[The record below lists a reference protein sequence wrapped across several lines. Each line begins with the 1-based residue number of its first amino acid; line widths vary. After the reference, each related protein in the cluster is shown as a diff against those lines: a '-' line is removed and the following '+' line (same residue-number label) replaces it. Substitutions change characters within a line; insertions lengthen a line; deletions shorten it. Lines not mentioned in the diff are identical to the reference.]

1 MTTDNDELTPRSA
14 GRMRTTPSPGL
25 TVVGQFRPRAAVWT
39 AVAGIALFALVGAS
53 APNHNTLRAP
63 ITWLRLPAMPGAVS
77 AAVTYAAIV
86 LSCLGTLG
94 LLRAHGRG
102 WRPHPRLLFGA
113 GALAVLV
120 VANLTPVGSSDMAS
134 YAAYGRIAALGA
146 DPYVTT
152 PAQLGGAYAHLVSEG
167 WRYTP
172 SVYGPVATWWQ
183 AAGAYVGGDR
193 PWLTIWALMLANAA
207 AFLGTGYLLIRT
219 ADDPV
224 RAGLLWIANPLLIG
238 VLVAG
243 GHLDTIIACLT
254 VCAIHF
260 VRRATRWHHDL
271 IVGGLVG
278 LACGVKI
285 SAALLGAGLA
295 WPLLRAGSWRQAARL
310 TCAAALTLTV
320 LYSAYGVHALAPLS
334 AASQLVSTPS
344 LWAVFEKF
352 GAWFLGPGGAATATG
367 VLWPVVM
374 LVLAW
379 ALHRRVPADA
389 PAVVAVPFALTF
401 AWVLT
406 APWTMPWYTAV
417 AWASAALFRQGR
429 LTRYLVVTTALLA
442 MSHNSGGHGWTL

>member
-1 MTTDNDELTPRSA
+1 
-14 GRMRTTPSPGL
+14 MRTAPSPAL
-25 TVVGQFRPRAAVWT
+25 TVVGRFRPRAAVWT
-39 AVAGIALFALVGAS
+39 ATAGIVLFGLVGAS

-63 ITWLRLPAMPGAVS
+63 ITWLRLPAMPGTVS
-77 AAVTYAAIV
+77 SAVTYAAIV
-86 LSCLGTLG
+86 LSCLGTFG
-94 LLRAHGRG
+94 LLHAHGRG
-102 WRPHPRLLFGA
+102 WRPRPRLLFGA

-152 PAQLGGAYAHLVSEG
+152 PAELGGVYAHLVSEG

-183 AAGAYVGGDR
+183 AAAAFVGGDR
-193 PWLTIWALMLANAA
+193 AWLTIWALMLANAA

-219 ADDPV
+219 SDDPV

-243 GHLDTIIACLT
+243 GHLDTLIACLT
-254 VCAIHF
+254 VCTIHF

-271 IVGGLVG
+271 IAGGLVG

-285 SAALLGAGLA
+285 SAALLGVGLA
-295 WPLLRAGSWRQAARL
+295 WPLLRAGAWGRAARL
-310 TCAAALTLTV
+310 TCAAMLTLAV
-320 LYSAYGVHALAPLS
+320 LYGVYGLHALAPLS
-334 AASQLVSTPS
+334 AASHMVSTPS
-344 LWAVFEKF
+344 LWAVFEKVSASLV
-352 GAWFLGPGGAATATG
+352 GSHAARTATG
-367 VLWPVVM
+367 VLWPLVM
-374 LVLAW
+374 LALAW

-389 PAVVAVPFALTF
+389 PAVVAVPFVLAF

-406 APWTMPWYTAV
+406 APWTMPWYTAL

-429 LTRYLVVTTALLA
+429 LTRYLVATTGVLAL
-442 MSHNSGGHGWTL
+442 SHNSGGHGWTL